1 MKAAPGVGP
10 DRMISWYCA
19 VMTSPS
25 NMDYFLLPAPKSC
38 GCLYR
43 AAKIYLLLG
52 PGLTYDSK
60 QRVNLLVRQAAIIIV
75 VIQTLFKV

>member
-25 NMDYFLLPAPKSC
+25 NMDYFLIPAPESC
-38 GCLYR
+38 GCLHS
-43 AAKIYLLLG
+43 AAKIYLLLDDV
-52 PGLTYDSK
+52 LTCDSK
-60 QRVNLLVRQAAIIIV
+60 QKVNLIVRQAAIIV